1 MGRRS
6 ADGKNR
12 FVISGKIT
20 AFVHF
25 LDEDAQGASER
36 LVDDGLN
43 FLFVCFAGNY
53 FVILLDKQRVG
64 SGIYLVLVVHLDL
77 LRQKEYGESENQD
90 KNQAGR
96 LLPAAEEVDLSQVK
110 PIEPDGE
117 PFDLP
122 VDLLFE
128 TYPSRRF
135 CTGC

>member
-1 MGRRS
+1 MPP
-6 ADGKNR
+6 
-12 FVISGKIT
+12 
-20 AFVHF
+20 
-25 LDEDAQGASER
+25 ER